1 MDPQEDDRP
10 VRRLPACPR
19 LHPFRIA
26 ALWVLA
32 VLILLGASSVAVGA
46 LYVYDI
52 RSTELLM
59 DEKQTELK
67 IGYGPRL
74 MVMDANVRYTGG
86 WMQRLFG
93 EVKQERHTTL
103 IVLDQDQVREI
114 SWENWTV
121 TVLPLDRLRDAA
133 WVREKTSPEPEAE
146 GHLSGRYQPVEPV
159 LSVEEHPH
167 AEHVDGYACR
177 KVEAKLRLETRDTR
191 RNATSVTHVKQVLWL
206 TEDVAGYADRREAHR
221 ELASKLGLDAG
232 RIGSLSFILRYWPGS
247 LEPVRELV
255 DRARGVFVK
264 SLLTVDAEYTSGIGS
279 NAPRTTTRRLKEELI
294 QLKSVGSDPLD
305 RSVFDAPPQ
314 FRTVVLE

>member
-1 MDPQEDDRP
+1 MRTLRP
-10 VRRLPACPR
+10 CLRVLP
-19 LHPFRIA
+19 LRIPA
-26 ALWVLA
+26 VWTLA
-32 VLILLGASSVAVGA
+32 VLVLLWASSVAADV

-52 RSTELLM
+52 QSTELLM

-86 WMQRLFG
+86 WMRRLFG

-103 IVLDQDQVREI
+103 VVLDQDQVREV

-133 WVREKTSPEPEAE
+133 WVREKTSPEPQAE
-146 GHLSGRYQPVEPV
+146 EHLAGRYQALEPR
-159 LSVEEHPH
+159 LSVEEHPDP
-167 AEHVDGYACR
+167 EQVEGYACR
-177 KVEAKLRLETRDTR
+177 RVEAKLRLETRDTR

-206 TEDVAGYADRREAHR
+206 TEDITGFADRREAHR

-255 DRARGVFVK
+255 DRGRGVFVK
-264 SLLTVDAEYTSGIGS
+264 SVLTVDAEYTSGVDS
-279 NAPRTTTRRLKEELI
+279 ASPKTVTRRLKEETI
-294 QLKSVGSDPLD
+294 QLRAIEPGPLD
-305 RSVFDAPPQ
+305 RSVFHAPPQ
-314 FRTVVLE
+314 FRTVVLD